1 MIQFDKLTALVVD
14 DDPILR
20 KMVGKE
26 LESIGV
32 KFKAVSNGN
41 EAIEALKE
49 KRFDFV
55 LMDIQMPVQDGLDA
69 VRWIRDINNKYHQ
82 NLPIIAVTSF
92 EKKEHT
98 VGILEA
104 GMNDH
109 IVKPFTLEKFMF
121 SINKILG

>member
-20 KMVGKE
+20 QMVGKE

-69 VRWIRDINNKYHQ
+69 VRWIRDVNNKYHQ

-92 EKKEHT
+92 KKKEHT